1 LNRPWRA
8 ALASSVAGLLVL
20 LAACGGSSTPAVNST
35 PEISNLFPSNITAGS
50 DGFTLA
56 IQGTGFISNS
66 SGVTF
71 AYWNGSPRSTTFNAV
86 TGQLQVSISAADVA
100 NPGVPQV
107 TVWNPAPGGGMS
119 LAAATFTVENTQAS
133 APTISSLSP
142 TSAKAGGM
150 GFTLTVDGTNF
161 GVNDVITW
169 NGSSLAPTNISG
181 NEATATVPEDDI
193 ADVGS
198 ASVAVST
205 PGLVI
210 ASPSVAFPITGS
222 DNPKPTAS
230 SLSPSKAVAGGA
242 DFEVFVGGSN
252 FVSSSVVEWNSSPR
266 ATAFVSGSRLV
277 VLITAADIASAG
289 SAQITVTNPAPGGG
303 TSSQVAFTVS
313 AP

>member
-1 LNRPWRA
+1 LKRPWWA
-8 ALASSVAGLLVL
+8 ALTSMAGLLVL
-20 LAACGGSSTPAVNST
+20 LGGCGSSAPAVNST
-35 PEISNLFPSNITAGS
+35 PVILNLFPSNITAGS

-56 IQGTGFISNS
+56 IAGTGFISNS

-71 AYWNGSPRSTTFNAV
+71 AYWNGSPRSTTFNVV

-107 TVWNPAPGGGMS
+107 TVWNPAPGGS
-119 LAAATFTVENTQAS
+119 FSQSQTFTIENVHAG
-133 APTISSLSP
+133 APTITSLDP

-150 GFTLTVDGTNF
+150 AFTLTVDGTNF
-161 GVNDVITW
+161 AANDVITW
-169 NGSSLAPTNISG
+169 NGSVLAPTSISG
-181 NEATATVPEDDI
+181 NEATATVPADDI
-193 ADVGS
+193 ANVGS
-198 ASVAVST
+198 GSVAVST

-210 ASPSVAFPITGS
+210 ASPSVAFPITGP
-222 DNPKPTAS
+222 DNPSPTAS

-242 DFEVFVGGSN
+242 DFEVFVSGSN

-266 ATAFVSGSRLV
+266 ATAFVSSSRLV
-277 VLITAADIASAG
+277 VLITAADIASSG